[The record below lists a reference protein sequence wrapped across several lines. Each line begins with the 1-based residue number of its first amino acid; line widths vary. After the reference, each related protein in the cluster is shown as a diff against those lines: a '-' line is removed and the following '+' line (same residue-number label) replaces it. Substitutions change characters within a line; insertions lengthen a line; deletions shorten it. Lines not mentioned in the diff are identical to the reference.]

1 MEDRI
6 LFDADGEEIK
16 VPDEKQINDWK
27 AGHDKNIE
35 RKETEKELKDDLAN
49 FQNDGKSMN
58 FRAIRQQNEKLKADL
73 ETRGKVITDKGNIEE
88 KADNL
93 TQEGIIKIAK
103 EEMKNEITKEKV
115 NSVFAKI
122 NDKDQREVA
131 RDYFNRL
138 STGKNLT
145 NELIEETMS
154 QALNLAKVDA
164 TSTTSISG
172 KPPIFEQKKENSEA
186 REEMKNRF
194 GFGKEEEG
202 DKKKQ

>member
-58 FRAIRQQNEKLKADL
+58 FRAIRQQNEKLKAEL

-194 GFGKEEEG
+194 GFGKEEEE